1 MPRKLPPLS
10 RARRSRLL
18 AWLAVWLSLVQVLG
32 ASEHLSAMAATAAG
46 VPGDGPL
53 GFLNICTAQGLATIH
68 VGETGGNP
76 DGTVSHACALCSMDC
91 AAGSAIVP
99 ADTPL
104 LVGLPT
110 GIGECPEW
118 KRASFITVFWRH
130 NGVRGPPSWR

>member
-1 MPRKLPPLS
+1 MPRKPPLFS
-10 RARRSRLL
+10 RTRRSRLL
-18 AWLAVWLSLVQVLG
+18 VWLAVWLSLVQVLG

-46 VPGDGPL
+46 ASGDGPL
-53 GFLNICTAQGLATIH
+53 GFLNICTAQGLATIPA
-68 VGETGGNP
+68 GETGNTP

-99 ADTPL
+99 ANTPL
-104 LVGLPT
+104 LAGAPT
-110 GIGECPEW
+110 GIVARPEW